1 MLFYSLI
8 PVLLMFI
15 VIVIVQSYQSSSL
28 REKTIA
34 RHAEEFRTNLVRI
47 ETSIGQIAD
56 SIELLGVD
64 NNIREIMMM
73 SSTDYQEKVS
83 KNFAVEDT
91 LQRCKNIYDIISN
104 IAVVNRNNRFVIDT
118 MRRTSFEEYYSARR
132 QYKGYDV
139 DFWENLK
146 IQSSGYDILSPVAV
160 EHDGVT
166 ENVFPMIIGRMRD
179 VKNENFIVVDLKCD
193 IILEM
198 LENGSFE
205 EKNIFFIMDEHD
217 KKTILFGEDNFDTI
231 LNDSELNRNLN
242 DKQNFD
248 YVFNQKKISGYIT

>member
-91 LQRCKNIYDIISN
+91 LQ
-104 IAVVNRNNRFVIDT
+104 
-118 MRRTSFEEYYSARR
+118 
-132 QYKGYDV
+132 
-139 DFWENLK
+139 
-146 IQSSGYDILSPVAV
+146 
-160 EHDGVT
+160 
-166 ENVFPMIIGRMRD
+166 
-179 VKNENFIVVDLKCD
+179 
-193 IILEM
+193 
-198 LENGSFE
+198 
-205 EKNIFFIMDEHD
+205 
-217 KKTILFGEDNFDTI
+217 
-231 LNDSELNRNLN
+231 
-242 DKQNFD
+242 
-248 YVFNQKKISGYIT
+248 